1 MKLLENETIRLRALE
16 PEDLEFLYKWENDT
30 SLWEY
35 GNTLTPFSKYVLH
48 QYLENATMDIFEAKQ
63 IRMIIEDKATKL
75 PVGTI
80 DLYDFEPYH
89 NRAGI
94 GILIDKTFQRKSY
107 ACQALSIM
115 KEYAFR
121 FLKMDQIYAFIPML
135 NVPSIHLF
143 RKSGF
148 EEAGL
153 LRKWNKTPDGREDVF
168 VYQCLAGEMP
178 AKNGS
183 RPGPDVKP
191 FFSF

>member
-35 GNTLTPFSKYVLH
+35 GNTLTPFSKFVLH
-48 QYLENATMDIFEAKQ
+48 QYLENASLDIFEVKQ
-63 IRMIIEDKATKL
+63 LRLIIEDKVSGK

-94 GILIDKTFQRKSY
+94 GILIDESYQRKSY
-107 ACQALSIM
+107 AAQALEIL
-115 KEYAFR
+115 KDYVFK
-121 FLKMDQIYAFIPML
+121 FLKMDQIYAFIPMM

-143 RKSGF
+143 RKCGF
-148 EEAGL
+148 TESGL
-153 LRKWNKTPDGREDVF
+153 LRKWNKMSDGAQDVF
-168 VYQCLAGEMP
+168 VYQCL
-178 AKNGS
+178 KKI
-183 RPGPDVKP
+183 R
-191 FFSF
+191 